1 MFPHQ
6 EKAKTHQQQNLLNN
20 QNLNTISGQELYLWR
35 KQAIVEAIANR
46 ISSKEVDW
54 LLQEVAGLD
63 SLSLRLQ
70 SFQHQQQILLTKSL
84 PELTR
89 LWEQRLQEDL
99 PVQYLLETVFWR
111 RFKLKVAPGVLIP
124 RPETELIV
132 DLALDAAKAIP
143 NPLDCWVDLGTGSGA
158 IALGL
163 AANFPD
169 ATIHAV
175 DCSESALSIAKE
187 NARNLNLETKI
198 KFYQGDWWNPL
209 DFLKGEVAGM
219 ISNPPYIP
227 TSQVSQLQ
235 PEVTKHEPHLALDGG
250 KDGLDYIR
258 HLVQVAPDYLAP
270 GGIWLVE
277 MMAGQAEIVAQ
288 MLRARGKYQNIKIL
302 SDLAG
307 IERFALAYRR

>member
-1 MFPHQ
+1 MLPNQ
-6 EKAKTHQQQNLLNN
+6 EKAQKHQQPNQLNN
-20 QNLNTISGQELYLWR
+20 QNFNTISGHELYLWR
-35 KQAIVEAIANR
+35 KQAIDSAIANQT
-46 ISSKEVDW
+46 SSQEVDW

-70 SFQHQQQILLTKSL
+70 SFRHQQQILLTKSL

-89 LWEQRLQEDL
+89 LWQQRLQQHL

-111 RFKLKVAPGVLIP
+111 HFKLKVAPGVLIP

-132 DLALDAAKAIP
+132 DIALDAAKIIQ
-143 NPLDCWVDLGTGSGA
+143 NPIDCWVDLGTGSGA

-163 AANFPD
+163 AANFPA
-169 ATIHAV
+169 ATIYAV
-175 DCSESALSIAKE
+175 DCSELALSIARA
-187 NARNLNLETKI
+187 NAQKLNLETKI
-198 KFYQGDWWNPL
+198 NFYQGDWWSPL
-209 DFLKGEVAGM
+209 DFLKGKVGGM
-219 ISNPPYIP
+219 VSNPPYIP

-235 PEVTKHEPHLALDGG
+235 PEVSKHEPHLALDGG

-258 HLVQVAPDYLAP
+258 HLVRVAPDYLAP

-277 MMAGQAEIVAQ
+277 MMAGQSEVVAQ
-288 MLRARGKYQNIKIL
+288 MLREQGKYQNIQIL

-307 IERFALAYRR
+307 IERFALAYRH